1 MRIAAVRLFLFA
13 FITFAISGCGKP
25 ARRYEFQGRV
35 IEKVRETRTLVIDHP
50 EIPDFM
56 PAMTMPY
63 RVSQD
68 IDIANVEPGDKIS
81 ARIVV
86 RGDGNYEL
94 DQLKVTDSSGRG
106 AASAP
111 ATRER
116 PLSVGERIP
125 NVDLL
130 NQDGRVI
137 RLSDFHGK
145 TVLLTFIYTRCPMP
159 NFCPRLSSL
168 FASVQR
174 ELAKDPQLYSRTH
187 LVTVSIDPKF
197 DSPLVLRKYGLAYL
211 SDNSQGFAHWSFTA
225 PSPTNLKTLAS
236 AFGLLYEEEDNQI
249 AHSMS
254 TVVIDPK
261 GRLAKE
267 WRMSDWTPTDAIAE
281 MRQAENEKQ

>member
-35 IEKVRETRTLVIDHP
+35 IEKFLETRTLVIDHP

-137 RLSDFHGK
+137 RLSDSHGK

-174 ELAKDPQLYSRTH
+174 ELAKRPPAVLPHPPRHCEHRSQIRFSAGIAQVRLGVSERQLARFRS
-187 LVTVSIDPKF
+187 
-197 DSPLVLRKYGLAYL
+197 LVLHRAVSNKSEDARERLRVALRGRRQSNRAF
-211 SDNSQGFAHWSFTA
+211 DEHRGDRSQGPAR
-225 PSPTNLKTLAS
+225 
-236 AFGLLYEEEDNQI
+236 
-249 AHSMS
+249 
-254 TVVIDPK
+254 K
-261 GRLAKE
+261 G
-267 WRMSDWTPTDAIAE
+267 M
-281 MRQAENEKQ
+281 ENERLDANRRHRGNEAG